1 VKVFD
6 VSIPIRPDM
15 HVWPGIDPPE
25 SKLIFS
31 HANGDGADVT
41 QFSMVVHTGTHVD
54 APRHFIADGGKVK
67 DMNLEDMVGPAYVG
81 YLPDVDIITAA
92 DLEQLPIPAGCE
104 RLLLKTKNSQI
115 WQKGLEGFQMKYV
128 YLSHDASSWIVDHGI
143 RLVGVDYLS
152 VDEVETTDSIAHLT
166 ILGSGVVIIEGVVL
180 TDVEPGE
187 YQLYCLPLKLEN
199 AEGSPARVIL
209 VDESA

>member
-1 VKVFD
+1 MKVFD

-25 SKLIFS
+25 VKLIFS

-41 QFSMVVHTGTHVD
+41 RFDMCVHTGTHVD

-67 DMNLEDMVGPAYVG
+67 DMDLGAMVGPAYVG
-81 YLPDVDIITAA
+81 YLPEVDIITAA
-92 DLEQLPIPAGCE
+92 DLERLPIPAGCE

-115 WQKGLEGFQMKYV
+115 WQKGLEGFQMEYV
-128 YLSHDASSWIVDHGI
+128 HLSHDASSWIVDHGI

-152 VDEVETTDSIAHLT
+152 VDEVEPPEPVSHLT
-166 ILGSGVVIIEGVVL
+166 LLGGRVVIIEGVVL
-180 TDVEPGE
+180 TDIEPGE
-187 YQLYCLPLKLEN
+187 YQLYCLPIRLEN
-199 AEGSPARVIL
+199 AEGAPARVIL